1 MGRQTNVAH
10 VRIGVKNDHNNG
22 FNKTYERST
31 WYAEYG
37 LKYAANV
44 HRDYLIRNKVKRIID
59 SDEDLKPM
67 HEKTNISRASGGKR
81 ESITIYVSK
90 YQNFYL
96 KLMGK
101 QDAVVEEAPT
111 NDVRGKFSPTLSDAA
126 RAESAANQKKSGGK
140 SVSVQSVNSKSLF
153 CKLSKKLEKVGLKV
167 GTNCEFIVLQSD
179 SPAINAG
186 LIVKQLIQAFE
197 NREQYSKV
205 LRHQE
210 RFLQYAFNYGLING
224 AKIEVAGRLNGAA
237 IARAEKMR
245 IGSVCKD
252 TFDRAI
258 DFAQGCA
265 YTQYGCIGIK
275 VWVDVKSRGGSNG

>member
-1 MGRQTNVAH
+1 MGRQTNIAH
-10 VRIGVKNDHNNG
+10 VRIGVKNDYNNG

-31 WYAEYG
+31 WYARYG
-37 LKYAANV
+37 LNYTANV
-44 HRDYLIRNKVKRIID
+44 YKDYRIRANVNSIVN
-59 SDEDLKPM
+59 SDEDLKLM

-81 ESITIYVSK
+81 ESITLYVSK
-90 YQNFYL
+90 YQNFHR
-96 KLMGK
+96 KLMGM
-101 QDAVVEEAPT
+101 QDETVES
-111 NDVRGKFSPTLSDAA
+111 NDMTDMRGKFA
-126 RAESAANQKKSGGK
+126 RKKSAR
-140 SVSVQSVNSKSLF
+140 VSMDNAENKGNKNLMNE
-153 CKLSKKLEKVGLKV
+153 LNKKLQTIGLKV
-167 GTNCEFIVLQSD
+167 GTNCEFIILQSD

-186 LIVKQLIQAFE
+186 LIVKQLIHAFE
-197 NREQYSKV
+197 NREQYSKA

-265 YTQYGCIGIK
+265 HTQYGCIGVK
-275 VWVDVKSRGGSNG
+275 VWIDIKSRGGSNA